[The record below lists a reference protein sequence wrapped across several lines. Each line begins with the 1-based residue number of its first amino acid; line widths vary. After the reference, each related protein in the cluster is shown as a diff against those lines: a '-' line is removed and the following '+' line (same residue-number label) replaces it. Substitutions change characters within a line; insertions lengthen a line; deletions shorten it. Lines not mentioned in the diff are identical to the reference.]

1 MVQRPPGSTR
11 TDTLFPYS
19 TLFRSS
25 LGAEDTR
32 ALQADRRARD
42 AGVRH
47 EAVGPQTP
55 MQRAFEL
62 AGADFV
68 GVAAVAVLAAEIR
81 DRAAEIAEVAFDFGA
96 EIGRAPCRA
105 RVRQYV

>member
-47 EAVGPQTP
+47 EAVGPQPP
-55 MQRAFEL
+55 MQRAFEM

-96 EIGRAPCRA
+96 ERKDRKSQ
-105 RVRQYV
+105 RLNSSH